1 MSVYMINFL
10 GSRDEWT
17 FMLGGESEKMK
28 ELTDE
33 ILSYFDSG
41 GDG

>member
-1 MSVYMINFL
+1 MI
-10 GSRDEWT
+10 GSRDEWS
-17 FMLGGESEKMK
+17 FMLGEESEKMK

-33 ILSYFDSG
+33 LMGFVFDSG

>member
-1 MSVYMINFL
+1 MI
-10 GSRDEWT
+10 GSRDEWS
-17 FMLGGESEKMK
+17 FMLGEESEKMK

-33 ILSYFDSG
+33 LMGLFDSG